1 MNHPDDRI
9 RGTSSRSAELE
20 SEPER
25 ELKRVKRSSSQDA
38 TTSVS
43 RLKGVDGNDVV
54 CSRDGGDADIA
65 EIIHDDNDAR
75 CTNRSNSVEGGV
87 ELESEWEEHCTIC
100 LQPFLDR
107 AILPTC
113 AHEFCFECILLWAE
127 QSRKCPLCN
136 RPFDSSSR
144 TDTGGSY
151 LIHHLRSKYDYQKYY
166 LPPLLSSPSSSG
178 PAADAE
184 SRLRDRNQLQR
195 TIRRRRER
203 QWGSRRAHR
212 AEEQECAEEQLEQAI
227 AKRRWVYEWGLY
239 AKHVA
244 SNRHTRYRPFPT
256 PSLFASSPDLISR
269 MTMWLR
275 RELRV
280 WPNLDVEFLTLFT
293 ISLMKSTDFRS
304 ESAIKLLAE
313 FLDMDEPYVEG
324 ARYTNAE
331 HFAHGKL
338 MLMLGSFPYRDLAM
352 YDQMVQYD
360 TPPNLPSPYRIEVG
374 NLWTHDCPHH
384 HSYRQHRSRSRSR
397 SCSRSRSTS
406 RRGRSRSH
414 PEHRTNAHRIVA
426 LCTHSPQESNR
437 CREDGHGDNRSA
449 FVFW

>member
-331 HFAHGKL
+331 HFAHEIYCYL
-338 MLMLGSFPYRDLAM
+338 RSPYRDLAM
-352 YDQMVQYD
+352 YDQMVQVHIC
-360 TPPNLPSPYRIEVG
+360 NLPALVQPMDSCIKFSTTPHPI
-374 NLWTHDCPHH
+374 CPRHTA
-384 HSYRQHRSRSRSR
+384 SK
-397 SCSRSRSTS
+397 
-406 RRGRSRSH
+406 
-414 PEHRTNAHRIVA
+414 
-426 LCTHSPQESNR
+426 
-437 CREDGHGDNRSA
+437 
-449 FVFW
+449 

>member
-1 MNHPDDRI
+1 M
-9 RGTSSRSAELE
+9 
-20 SEPER
+20 
-25 ELKRVKRSSSQDA
+25 
-38 TTSVS
+38 
-43 RLKGVDGNDVV
+43 
-54 CSRDGGDADIA
+54 
-65 EIIHDDNDAR
+65 
-75 CTNRSNSVEGGV
+75 EGGV

-100 LQPFLDR
+100 LQPFVDR

-178 PAADAE
+178 PAADPE

-203 QWGSRRAHR
+203 QWGSRRAYR
-212 AEEQECAEEQLEQAI
+212 AEEQECAEERLEQAI

-256 PSLFASSPDLISR
+256 PSLFASSPDLIGR

-293 ISLMKSTDFRS
+293 VSLMKSIDIRS

-331 HFAHGKL
+331 HFAHEIYCYL
-338 MLMLGSFPYRDLAM
+338 RSPYRDLAM
-352 YDQMVQYD
+352 YDQMVQVHIC
-360 TPPNLPSPYRIEVG
+360 NLPALVQPMDSCIKLVRYSTQSALAIPR
-374 NLWTHDCPHH
+374 
-384 HSYRQHRSRSRSR
+384 RSRESLDPRLS
-397 SCSRSRSTS
+397 SPSPIPSAPVSVSVPFLFPAPVYVSSTLLS
-406 RRGRSRSH
+406 
-414 PEHRTNAHRIVA
+414 VA
-426 LCTHSPQESNR
+426 SGTPYQRASN
-437 CREDGHGDNRSA
+437 CRAMHT
-449 FVFW
+449 